1 MTEPV
6 TLNAFKAAARIL
18 DLLRATNR
26 LTLPIDLDVVREML
40 PGTPLG
46 KEVVVIK
53 PPMDA
58 PWEGCEGALV
68 RNPDDEREWGI
79 FVKPK
84 VRPERKRFTVAHEIG
99 HFVLHRHQRPSFNCD
114 KESVHAGIDT
124 LKEIEREADD
134 FASNLLMPGDM
145 LRDRIA
151 GKRIDFHLLG
161 ALAKEFGVSLE
172 SMCIRLVKYTEQ
184 RAVLVYWDHGFLKY
198 QWPSGNARKTRVRL
212 RQTGEPQEPLP
223 GTLAADD
230 DVTQEWDGVDM
241 LAKTWCSSEADDI
254 KLRELKH
261 SYPDGNR
268 VLSLLMLES
277 APPRTYFRSG
287 WEDEK
292 SHDTFD
298 RFIDNGQMPT
308 R

>member
-1 MTEPV
+1 MSDPAP
-6 TLNAFKAAARIL
+6 LNAFKAAARIL
-18 DLLRATNR
+18 TWLAATDR
-26 LTLPIDLDVVREML
+26 LTLPIDLDLVRQML

-46 KEVVVIK
+46 KDVTTIK

-68 RNPDDEREWGI
+68 RNADDEREWGI
-79 FVKPK
+79 FVKPRT
-84 VRPERKRFTVAHEIG
+84 RPERKRFTVAHELG
-99 HFVLHRHQRPSFNCD
+99 HFILHRHQRPSFNCD

-124 LKEIEREADD
+124 LKQIEREADD

-145 LRDRIA
+145 LRDRIE
-151 GKRIDFHLLG
+151 GKRVDFHLLG

-184 RAVLVYWDHGFLKY
+184 RAMLVYWDHGFLKY
-198 QWPSGNARKTRVRL
+198 KWPSGAARKTRVRL
-212 RQTGEPQEPLP
+212 RQTGDPQEPLP

-230 DVTQEWDGVDM
+230 AIEQEWDGIDM
-241 LAKTWCSSEADDI
+241 SAKTWCTSEADEI
-254 KLRELKH
+254 MLRELKH
-261 SYPDGNR
+261 TYTGGNR
-268 VLSLLMLES
+268 VLSLLMLEA
-277 APPRTYFRSG
+277 APPRAYHRSG

-292 SHDTFD
+292 AHDTFD
-298 RFIDNGQMPT
+298 RFIDNGQMPI